1 MIADYASKNVF
12 LETKPVH
19 LQLPPIEHERFGGSS
34 LDYAYEQGFPLT
46 YGLEVFE
53 VDQVEKHIRN
63 LIADRVFVGWSGVFN
78 LAKGA
83 LKYKCNVPREDKCR
97 CFEEK
102 NDDESHPEGDRKFE
116 VLQNFKSGSSPL
128 INGKSWVFVLVVS
141 AYCGCIALVKHSLVY
156 FYLITKIVLQ
166 RLVFIRE
173 VATQVRSQLKEHFV
187 DISLYLA
194 SLL

>member
-1 MIADYASKNVF
+1 MFRMIADYASKNVF

-19 LQLPPIEHERFGGSS
+19 QQLPPIEHERFGGSS

-102 NDDESHPEGDRKFE
+102 NEDECHPKGDRKFV

-128 INGKSWVFVLVVS
+128 INGKSLS
-141 AYCGCIALVKHSLVY
+141 AANLGV
-156 FYLITKIVLQ
+156 
-166 RLVFIRE
+166 
-173 VATQVRSQLKEHFV
+173 HFSS
-187 DISLYLA
+187 ISLLWLYCI
-194 SLL
+194 SLTFIGIFLLNN